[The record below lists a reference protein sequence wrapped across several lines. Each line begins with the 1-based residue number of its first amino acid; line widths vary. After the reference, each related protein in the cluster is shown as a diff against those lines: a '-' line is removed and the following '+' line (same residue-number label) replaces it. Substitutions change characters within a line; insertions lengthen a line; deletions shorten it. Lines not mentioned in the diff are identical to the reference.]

1 MKKHVLKITAWKE
14 FLLHQIANV
23 DYGTKLDIG
32 KMTYN
37 NPTINFVSR
46 TSYNNG
52 VKAVV
57 DKIENIEPYPAG
69 DITIALGGS
78 IGTTCV
84 QTDPFYTSQNVAV
97 VHFDNNVPFEA
108 KLFICRLVKTEC
120 DNKFKAFGRELNSHI
135 KKDFSINLP
144 QTQKGEPDWEWMSDY
159 IKSLNGIVK
168 EKMDEIKEIS
178 YSNKSFKTIAQSIDI
193 DEFKKWAGLK
203 NNPCP
208 KQQALLDLQWEVF
221 KIGDIFKTYTGGDL
235 ILGNVVEGPIPIV
248 THSAENNGINKFSEI
263 IPQKR
268 LFDHKRTIALAD
280 RGTFYATIQEQDFY
294 IGTRVKALEFKE
306 EYCSRE
312 VLAFITTIINNE
324 SFRFSYGRNCTGALD
339 DLKIKLPAKDKETP
353 NYEYMENYIKSLPYS
368 NRI

>member
-1 MKKHVLKITAWKE
+1 MKKYVLNTTTWKK
-14 FLLHQIANV
+14 FLLHRIADV

-37 NPTINFVSR
+37 NPTISFVSR

-84 QTDPFYTSQNVAV
+84 QTAPFYTSQNVAV
-97 VHFDNNVPFEA
+97 VHFDDKVPFEA

-135 KKDFSINLP
+135 KKDFFIYLP

-159 IKSLNGIVK
+159 IKSLNGIVN
-168 EKMDEIKEIS
+168 EKMDEIKAMS
-178 YSNKSFKTIAQSIDI
+178 SDNKSFKMIAQNIDI
-193 DEFKKWAGLK
+193 DEFKQWAGIKNIDCLK
-203 NNPCP
+203 
-208 KQQALLDLQWEVF
+208 KQTLLDLRWEVF

-235 ILGNVVEGPIPIV
+235 ILGNVVEGKIPIV
-248 THSAENNGINKFSEI
+248 THSAENNGINKFSES
-263 IPQKR
+263 IPKQR

-280 RGTFYATIQEQDFY
+280 RGTFRATIQEQDFY
-294 IGTRVKALEFKE
+294 IGTRVKALEFKGD
-306 EYCSRE
+306 YCSRE
-312 VLAFITTIINNE
+312 ILVFITTIINNE

-339 DLKIKLPAKDKETP
+339 NLKIKLPAKDKRTP
-353 NYEYMENYIKSLPYS
+353 DYASMEIYIKSLPYS
-368 NRI
+368 DRI